1 MYSVTDTYSA
11 VVAMYSV
18 TDTYSAAVAMYSV
31 TDSGY
36 KGNHYSV
43 TDSWL
48 AVCKTPKIQLR

>member
-11 VVAMYSV
+11 VVAMYSM
-18 TDTYSAAVAMYSV
+18 TETYSAAVAMYSV

-43 TDSWL
+43 TDS
-48 AVCKTPKIQLR
+48 